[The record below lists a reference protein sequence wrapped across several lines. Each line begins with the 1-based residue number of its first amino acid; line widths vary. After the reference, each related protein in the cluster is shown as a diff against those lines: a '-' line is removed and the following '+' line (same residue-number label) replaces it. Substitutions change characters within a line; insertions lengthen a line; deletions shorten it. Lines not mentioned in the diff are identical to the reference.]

1 MNTLHVRYNQATTL
15 YFYLKETQSYAGGN
29 PITGKT
35 AYAAGSGSQDLWLS
49 WSTDSGTVYQEYPTQ
64 AGVAAISEFDSTKFP
79 GVYEVTI
86 NAAVTNGS
94 FAIVNLLCTT
104 SDDTSEPMLLVT
116 DNLQLSV
123 DVKSISGDSAAANN
137 LESAFDGTGYG
148 IQPSSA
154 ATAVLADV
162 TKISGDSTA
171 ANNAELYFDGTGYG
185 IQPGSSATTVDVGKI
200 SGDATAADN
209 AESFFDGTGY
219 AGGSTKL
226 TVDVTAISGDTTAAN
241 NAELFF
247 DGTGYGI
254 QPASNATTVD
264 VGKISGDATAADNA
278 ELFFDGTGYA
288 GGTAK
293 LQVDVTKISGDSTAA
308 NNAELY
314 FDGTGYGIQPASNAT
329 TVDVGKISGSAT
341 AADNLEASAL
351 GIVPATVD
359 TGSFTATTSQFQS
372 DTGGLSSVDGHYTG
386 RVAVFTSGTLA
397 SQAADITGYDGSNK
411 RFTCSTLTSAPAND
425 VTLVLV

>member
-15 YFYLKETQSYAGGN
+15 YFYLKETQLYAGGN

-49 WSTDSGTVYQEYPTQ
+49 WSVDSGTVYQEYPTQ
-64 AGVAAISEFDSTKFP
+64 TGVASITEFDSSKFP

-94 FAIVNLLCTT
+94 FAIVNLLCTA

-185 IQPGSSATTVDVGKI
+185 IQPAR
-200 SGDATAADN
+200 
-209 AESFFDGTGY
+209 
-219 AGGSTKL
+219 
-226 TVDVTAISGDTTAAN
+226 
-241 NAELFF
+241 
-247 DGTGYGI
+247 
-254 QPASNATTVD
+254 NATTVD

-278 ELFFDGTGYA
+278 DLFFDGTGYA

-308 NNAELY
+308 NNA
-314 FDGTGYGIQPASNAT
+314 
-329 TVDVGKISGSAT
+329 
-341 AADNLEASAL
+341 
-351 GIVPATVD
+351 
-359 TGSFTATTSQFQS
+359 
-372 DTGGLSSVDGHYTG
+372 
-386 RVAVFTSGTLA
+386 
-397 SQAADITGYDGSNK
+397 
-411 RFTCSTLTSAPAND
+411 
-425 VTLVLV
+425 